1 MANNSLRPSDSAPTD
16 KKLDLLFGLRYAK
29 YIHDNNY
36 ADLNT
41 RRAEW
46 KENIE
51 YLQGYQSMDRIKQ
64 FMLDGRD
71 KSFGK
76 LNFDQLNIIPKY
88 CKIGEKNLAFDL
100 YQHKVTA
107 IDPFSMEIKQNE
119 RDKLVGKM
127 INGTFNE
134 RMSQV
139 TGIDFRDKGFI
150 PTEKQDIDIFMETEF
165 KLPHETAME
174 QAISVVH
181 EANYYSD
188 LRHKGIQDLMTC
200 GKVILKDGYDPL
212 YGVGIRRINPLN
224 FLTSFDPSEI
234 NDNRGSIY
242 NGHYEFI
249 SLSDLSSKL
258 GLKPEEAMKFAR
270 ATTKQTEITKLANR
284 AKNFSDI
291 ESSMVEVL
299 FFEFKTTISK
309 KYKIT
314 EKKKSGKVA
323 IEEVNSDYYFEVEN
337 DVEKISML
345 EREREVWIEGIWIVD
360 SDIVLNYG
368 VKNNQVITSLKEVR
382 SSYSVYDTDEMPFV
396 RKLIPFA
403 DKMVEAAIK
412 LEQMMLAARPKGL
425 AINIT
430 SLSDIPNGSEDG
442 TYSFLELIRMF
453 NESGNQLFRQD
464 EFSAGQG
471 LPLVEIENGMSNDA
485 LRYIDIWNF
494 NLQQIHNIVG
504 INPQMAGAGA
514 VSRTSTES
522 NQMAMESSIKSIEYL
537 RDALLSCEKRLN
549 ENIVLRIQDID
560 KYDKPFKKYA
570 QAMGKYAMRE
580 LMSLDK
586 LHPFT
591 FSLYVEMLP
600 DVEERKL
607 LLEDLSLAIQKGEI
621 TTTDKMDV
629 QQIKNLKLA
638 SLLLKRRIKENREVA
653 QKAQL
658 EQIQASQQATI
669 QKAQME
675 QQNIG
680 YEFQLKSQLS
690 NQEFQQ
696 QYQIE
701 LLKLQAQTQMT
712 ETKAYQDFQKQDNDI
727 QSREKNVQYQQAKMD
742 YRQTEKLDA
751 MREGQLS
758 KDSIKSMKK

>member
-1 MANNSLRPSDSAPTD
+1 MASNSSRPSDLTPTD
-16 KKLDLLFGLRYAK
+16 KKLDLSFGLQYAK
-29 YIHDNNY
+29 YIHNNNY
-36 ADLNT
+36 ADLDT

-51 YLQGYQSMDRIKQ
+51 YLQGYQNMDKIKQ

-100 YQHKVTA
+100 YQHKATA
-107 IDPFSMEIKQNE
+107 IDPFSMEIKKEE

-150 PTEKQDIDIFMETEF
+150 PSEKEDIDIFMETEF

-200 GKVILKDGYDPL
+200 GKVIMKDGYDPL
-212 YGVGIRRINPLN
+212 YGVAIRRINPIN
-224 FLTSFDPSEI
+224 FITSFDPSEV

-242 NGHYEFI
+242 NAHYEFVSI
-249 SLSDLSSKL
+249 ADLSSKL
-258 GLKPEEAMKFAR
+258 GLKPEEAVKFAK
-270 ATTKQTEITKLANR
+270 ATTKQTELTKIANR
-284 AKNFSDI
+284 VKNFSDI

-299 FFEFKTTISK
+299 FFEFKTTVSK
-309 KYKIT
+309 KYKVT
-314 EKKKSGKVA
+314 QKKKSGKVSV
-323 IEEVNSDYYFEVEN
+323 EEVNRDYYFEVEN
-337 DVEKISML
+337 DFEKISML
-345 EREREVWIEGIWIVD
+345 ERERDVWVEGAWIVD

-368 VKNNQVITSLKEVR
+368 IKNNQVITSLKEVR

-403 DKMVEAAIK
+403 NKMVEAAIK

-430 SLSDIPNGSEDG
+430 ALSDIPNGSDDG

-537 RDALLSCEKRLN
+537 RDALLSCEKRMN

-638 SLLLKRRIKENREVA
+638 SLLLKRRIKENRELA
-653 QKAQL
+653 QKSQL
-658 EQIQASQQATI
+658 EQIQASQQATL

-680 YEFQLKSQLS
+680 YEYQLKSQLS
-690 NQEFQQ
+690 QQEFEQA
-696 QYQIE
+696 YQIE
-701 LLKLQAQTQMT
+701 LLKLQAQTQMQ
-712 ETKAYQDFQKQDNDI
+712 ESNAYRDFQKQNNDI
-727 QSREKNVQYQQAKMD
+727 QSRSENVRYQQAKMD
-742 YRQTEKLDA
+742 YRQTEKLEA
-751 MREGQLS
+751 MKNNELS